1 MKKSLIPILLLA
13 NGLGFSQSNKTFTTT
28 DSNTIICS
36 ATLNVTPEYP
46 GGFVKFTNDIVS
58 TIDLKNL
65 EPGYEKQ
72 TLQVYA
78 DFVIQKDGTLTDLKI
93 TKDPGFGFG
102 KEIERVIKLN
112 RTKWTPSVKDAK
124 PTTVSFSLPIT
135 LEQKK

>member
-1 MKKSLIPILLLA
+1 MKKSLAPILLLA
-13 NGLGFSQSNKTFTTT
+13 NGLGYSQSNKTLTTK

-36 ATLNVTPEYP
+36 ATLNVTSEYP
-46 GGFVKFTNDIVS
+46 GGVVKFTNDILS

-78 DFVIQKDGTLTDLKI
+78 DFIIQKDGTLTDLKI

-102 KEIERVIKLN
+102 KEVERVIKLN
-112 RTKWTPSVKDAK
+112 RTKWLPGIKDSK
-124 PTTVSFSLPIT
+124 PTTANFSLPIT
-135 LEQKK
+135 LEQEK